1 MASKAPRLHLVS
13 QFESRNVPLK
23 AQEITLICRYTRKEI
38 HIAQIIQEPFKV
50 FPNKE
55 LQNVEKHLYATI

>member
-1 MASKAPRLHLVS
+1 M
-13 QFESRNVPLK
+13 K

-55 LQNVEKHLYATI
+55 PQNVEKHLYATI